1 MMGRM
6 PSRALV
12 PTVLAT
18 AAVVL
23 AACSS
28 SPGLPLNSGLG
39 STPSSRARPS
49 AVILLRYGS
58 FEPAHV
64 TIHAGQAVEWQW
76 QESPIVGNVTFADY
90 ASPTQV
96 SGMWS
101 RQFPLPGTYPYKD
114 TLGAADATGVVT
126 VLP

>member
-1 MMGRM
+1 MMARM

-28 SPGLPLNSGLG
+28 GPGLPVSSGLG
-39 STPSSRARPS
+39 STPSSPARPS
-49 AVILLRYGS
+49 AVVLLRYDS

-64 TIHAGQAVEWQW
+64 TIHAGQAVQWQW
-76 QESPIVGNVTFADY
+76 QESPIAGNVTFAHF

-96 SGMWS
+96 SGSWS
-101 RQFPLPGTYPYKD
+101 RQFSVPGTYPFQD
-114 TLGAADATGVVT
+114 TLSTEATGVVT